1 MIMSATLVNKNLKFR
16 EEKNECVCVCVCVCV
31 AFKDV
36 IVGFNAIIFF
46 LE

>member
-1 MIMSATLVNKNLKFR
+1 MS
-16 EEKNECVCVCVCVCV
+16 ECMCGVCVCVC

-46 LE
+46 LD